1 VDIPDLKAEKRIG
14 VINGL
19 YVVNFHPRM
28 FDESL
33 SEDEKKKMTEEGLI
47 GGELKNLVVIVQKS
61 SGEPKINIDKR
72 VIDTI
77 PLSRK

>member
-1 VDIPDLKAEKRIG
+1 
-14 VINGL
+14 
-19 YVVNFHPRM
+19 
-28 FDESL
+28 
-33 SEDEKKKMTEEGLI
+33 MTEEGLI
-47 GGELKNLVVIVQKS
+47 GGELKNLVVIVRKS